1 MAPDGIRLAGVLE
14 GAQTLPAKALTAAGR
29 GHTSE
34 TNMNERRA
42 NFGYED
48 LIACGRGELFG
59 PGNPQL
65 PLPPLLMFD
74 RIMDISEQ
82 GGANSKGVILA

>member
-48 LIACGRGELFG
+48 LMPAGEENYLG
-59 PGNPQL
+59 QAIHNCRCRL
-65 PLPPLLMFD
+65 
-74 RIMDISEQ
+74 S
-82 GGANSKGVILA
+82 